1 MKQIKIRSTDNY
13 ELSLNLYE
21 TKKPKAIIQVI
32 HGMEEHKGRYDD
44 FATYL
49 SKEGFMV
56 ITSDLR
62 GHGPDAKELGYF
74 KDKDGH
80 KQLIEDQKII
90 RAYIK
95 EHYNGTPVY
104 LFGHSMGTM
113 IARVL
118 LQSES
123 KSYDKVILCG
133 YPNYQPAAG
142 AGVILSAMIRTFK
155 GPKYDSKLLQ
165 NMTTGSFNKAIENPK
180 TELDWL
186 SYNKENIKKY
196 IEDPLCGFNFT
207 ASAFNDLFHLLKGM
221 HKASKYKNINPDTPF
236 LMIAG
241 KEDPCTGGEKGTA
254 GSIKTLQK
262 AGFKNITRIDYERM
276 RHEILNEDEK
286 EKVYKDVVE
295 FIEKRNH

>member
-1 MKQIKIRSTDNY
+1 MKQIKIKSTDNY
-13 ELSLNLYE
+13 MLSLNLYE
-21 TKKPKAIIQVI
+21 TKKPKAIIQII
-32 HGMEEHKGRYDD
+32 HGMEEHQGRYAE

-49 SKEGFMV
+49 ANEGFMV
-56 ITSDLR
+56 VTSDMR

-118 LQSES
+118 LQTES

-133 YPNYQPAAG
+133 YPNYNPAAVG
-142 AGVILSAMIRTFK
+142 GIAISSLIRTFK

-165 NMTTGSFNKAIENPK
+165 DMTTGSFAKTLENPK
-180 TELDWL
+180 TPLDWL
-186 SYNKENIKKY
+186 SYNEENIKKY
-196 IEDPLCGFNFT
+196 QEDTLCGFNFT
-207 ASAFNDLFHLLKGM
+207 VSAYNALFHLMNDM
-221 HKASKYKNINPDTPF
+221 HKSSKYKNTNNDLQF

-254 GSIKTLQK
+254 GSIKTLEK
-262 AGFKNITRIDYERM
+262 AGFKNITRIDYEGM